1 MPHDSARAAASAS
14 ASASEGATPA
24 GAPSRGPVETRG
36 LEPVPD
42 SERTGRVRQLF
53 PTWVAANISVLLL
66 TMGAGL
72 VVFNGL
78 NFWQV
83 LVVAVAAP
91 VVSYGLVGLVSVAGK
106 RGGSPGMAL
115 SRAVFGQRGNLF
127 PGTLIWVARWGWE
140 TINAVTGAYA
150 VLTVLDL
157 LFGVR
162 RSTPLI
168 VLTLV
173 LFVAA
178 TFAVSGLGITAL
190 RRCSTWSTYL
200 FGAFSVLVL
209 VYLVAETDWAAVLGE
224 PAGSTAMLIAGIG
237 TVAAGGISW
246 VPSAPDFTRYL
257 PRSASGRAMTGT
269 TVAGAGIVVL
279 PMVLMGAVMAVGTPD
294 LAGAGDP
301 VSFIG
306 KLLPAWLSVPYL
318 LIALIGMVLIN
329 SMSMYSAGFT
339 AQTLGVRLPRAW
351 AVSVNAVISLVLGFL
366 LMVVAT
372 SFIGSFI
379 SFLTLLA
386 VAFSA
391 WIGVFGVDMLRR
403 AAYDGPALMDTTR
416 ASAYWYRG
424 GFARSALAAWA
435 TALVVGLLFTRV
447 EWFAGPF
454 AGTWPGR
461 NNLGWVAS
469 TLVAAVLYAVLPRER
484 TTAKPGAPTATG
496 APDTP
501 AARKRATEAPGT
513 PALPPTTPGGPP
525 GGARRQPI
533 SSSVLPFVSR
543 TKNTTNGMESR
554 AKKV

>member
-1 MPHDSARAAASAS
+1 M
-14 ASASEGATPA
+14 
-24 GAPSRGPVETRG
+24 ETRG

-42 SERTGRVRQLF
+42 AERTGRVRELF

-91 VVSYGLVGLVSVAGK
+91 LLSYGIVGVISIAGK

-127 PGTLIWVARWGWE
+127 PGALIWVARWGWE

-157 LFGVR
+157 LFGVKS
-162 RSTPLI
+162 STPLI
-168 VLTLV
+168 VVTLL
-173 LFVAA
+173 LFVAC
-178 TFAVSGLGITAL
+178 TFLVSGLGINAL
-190 RRCSTWSTYL
+190 RVCSTWSTYL

-209 VYLVAETDWAAVLGE
+209 VHLVATADWSAVFAR
-224 PAGSTAMLIAGIG
+224 PAGSTAMMVAGIG
-237 TVAAGGISW
+237 TIAAGGISW
-246 VPSAPDFTRYL
+246 VPSGPDFTRYL
-257 PRSASGRAMTGT
+257 PRTASNRAMVAS
-269 TVAGAGIVVL
+269 TVGGAGIVVV
-279 PMVLMGAVMAVGTPD
+279 PMVLMGAVMAVATPD
-294 LAGAGDP
+294 LASAQDP

-306 KLLPAWLSVPYL
+306 ELLPTWISVPYL
-318 LIALIGMVLIN
+318 LIALIGMLLIN

-339 AQTLGVRLPRAW
+339 AQTLGISVPRAW
-351 AVSVNAVISLVLGFL
+351 AVSVNAVISLIFGFL

-403 AAYDGPALMDTTR
+403 TDYDGEALMDTSRT
-416 ASAYWYRG
+416 SAYWYRG
-424 GFARSALAAWA
+424 GFAWQAMTAWAVALA
-435 TALVVGLLFTRV
+435 VGLLFTRV
-447 EWFAGPF
+447 DWFSGPLAGS
-454 AGTWPGR
+454 WIGR
-461 NNLGWVAS
+461 NGLGW
-469 TLVAAVLYAVLPRER
+469 LVTIVGAAVLYGVLPRGGRPAAGPAE
-484 TTAKPGAPTATG
+484 PGAEA
-496 APDTP
+496 P
-501 AARKRATEAPGT
+501 AAS
-513 PALPPTTPGGPP
+513 PA
-525 GGARRQPI
+525 R
-533 SSSVLPFVSR
+533 
-543 TKNTTNGMESR
+543 
-554 AKKV
+554 